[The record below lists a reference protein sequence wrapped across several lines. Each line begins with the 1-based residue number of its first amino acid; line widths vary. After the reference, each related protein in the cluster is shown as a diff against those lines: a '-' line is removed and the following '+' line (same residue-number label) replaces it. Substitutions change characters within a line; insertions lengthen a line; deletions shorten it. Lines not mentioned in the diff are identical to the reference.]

1 MRTISGLFILL
12 ALAWMSPQV
21 KAQGSEII
29 EPRAERPNILIAI
42 TDDHSWPDLS
52 IYGSRFVETPN
63 VDRVAKEGFL
73 FENAY
78 AASPGCAPSRA
89 ALLTGQH
96 HWMIGAAGTHASGF
110 PAHYETFV
118 DILEQGGYKVGYTGK
133 GWGPGSWHMGGR
145 TKNPA
150 GVEFNEASL
159 KSDRPKGIAAFD
171 YASNFDLFMEAR
183 NDDEPFYF
191 WFGSKEPHLRYE
203 EGPRSKEELARV
215 DVPGFMPDT
224 EASRSMLLDY
234 ADEINH
240 FDVHLGK
247 ILDRLEEEGELDN
260 TLIIIT
266 ADNGM
271 PMPRAKANG
280 YDYGVHI
287 PLIMLWANSIK
298 KGERVKGTIGFVD
311 ISATILDAAGLDIP
325 DDFVGHSVMNLLNG
339 EIDEL
344 DYERAVYSG
353 RERHSSSRHNNLAYP
368 QRIMRSGDYLLV
380 WNAKPERYPAG
391 APLKIEDG
399 RLVDGYHDIDDSVSK
414 RELLAK
420 RDDPYISQYFRLSV
434 DKRPEWE
441 LFDVTNDPYNLT
453 NLATSSAYKETLAK
467 YQYML
472 LKTLKSTGDLRVIGL
487 GDLWEDYP
495 RVQGPMRYFPKPES
509 GEGQ

>member
-1 MRTISGLFILL
+1 M
-12 ALAWMSPQV
+12 
-21 KAQGSEII
+21 
-29 EPRAERPNILIAI
+29 
-42 TDDHSWPDLS
+42 
-52 IYGSRFVETPN
+52 
-63 VDRVAKEGFL
+63 
-73 FENAY
+73 
-78 AASPGCAPSRA
+78 
-89 ALLTGQH
+89 
-96 HWMIGAAGTHASGF
+96 
-110 PAHYETFV
+110 
-118 DILEQGGYKVGYTGK
+118 
-133 GWGPGSWHMGGR
+133 
-145 TKNPA
+145 
-150 GVEFNEASL
+150 
-159 KSDRPKGIAAFD
+159 
-171 YASNFDLFMEAR
+171 
-183 NDDEPFYF
+183 
-191 WFGSKEPHLRYE
+191 
-203 EGPRSKEELARV
+203 
-215 DVPGFMPDT
+215 
-224 EASRSMLLDY
+224 
-234 ADEINH
+234 
-240 FDVHLGK
+240 
-247 ILDRLEEEGELDN
+247 
-260 TLIIIT
+260 
-266 ADNGM
+266 
-271 PMPRAKANG
+271 
-280 YDYGVHI
+280 
-287 PLIMLWANSIK
+287 
-298 KGERVKGTIGFVD
+298 KGTIGFVD